1 MYYNYNVLYLL
12 GECRVKKVVH
22 VLIVCIC
29 ILSLYGTSAMA
40 ADLDEKGRVLFI
52 SSYSY
57 SWDTVQMQIEGI
69 KDTLG
74 TGYTLDYEFMDTKRV
89 NDGASK
95 KMFYE
100 SLAYRLSRGEPYD
113 VVIVGDDAALQFAL
127 QYREILFQNVPIVF
141 EGINDEE
148 LVEKALEDP
157 LITGVVEKLQ
167 LEKNI
172 DLALELIPDAT
183 KVIAILDDTVTGQA
197 ERKRFYSAK
206 KQYPQLSFEELNC
219 SKLTE
224 KSIIRSLNAM
234 SEDTILIFVVMTED
248 ADGNKYSS
256 QQIGAFMERYS
267 SVPVFRMVEAGI
279 GSGLLG
285 GNVVSMYRSGEEAAN
300 MAKRIMAGERVSMVK
315 PLLESPTEVIL
326 DENILRKYEMNLRKI
341 PKETVLL
348 NHEKSFWERNE
359 ESGKIILVLIFGIV
373 SIITVVSI
381 DWYRKRKVVKE
392 LREAKRILENASQH
406 DFLTGL
412 SNRNKFMED
421 LGRLI
426 ESNTPCTVLM
436 LDIDDFKHINDTY
449 GHSAGDI
456 TLQEIANRMKEM
468 QSQILTPYRYAG
480 DEFIMILRSTQPQLV
495 EKTAYACR
503 NVFTKEVK
511 FSNVKYKVT
520 GSIGVA
526 SYPKDAINVETLIT
540 RADDAM
546 YEVKKSGKNMF
557 AYYTYKAV
565 SQENE

>member
-1 MYYNYNVLYLL
+1 M
-12 GECRVKKVVH
+12 KKIVY

-29 ILSLYGTSAMA
+29 ITILYGTNAKA
-40 ADLDEKGRVLFI
+40 ADLDVKGRVLFI

-57 SWDTVQMQIEGI
+57 GWDTVQMQIDGI
-69 KDTLG
+69 KNTLG
-74 TGYTLDYEFMDTKRV
+74 TEYTLDYEYMDTKRV
-89 NDGASK
+89 YDGASK

-100 SLAYRLSRGEPYD
+100 GLAYRLSKVEPYD

-127 QYREILFQNVPIVF
+127 QYRESLFQNIPIVF

-148 LVEKALEDP
+148 LVEAALQDP
-157 LITGVVEKLQ
+157 QITGVVEKLT
-167 LEKNI
+167 LEENI
-172 DLALELIPDAT
+172 DLALKLIPDAT

-197 ERKRFYSAK
+197 ERKRFYSVK
-206 KQYPQLSFEELNC
+206 EKYPKLSFDELNASQLSESSL
-219 SKLTE
+219 K
-224 KSIIRSLNAM
+224 KSLGSM

-248 ADGNKYSS
+248 ASGNKYSS
-256 QQIGAFMERYS
+256 QQIGAFMEQYS

-300 MAKRIMAGERVSMVK
+300 MTKRIIAGESVSQIE
-315 PLLESPTEVIL
+315 PLMESPTEYII
-326 DENILRKYEMNLRKI
+326 DENVMRKFDLNLRKI
-341 PKETVLL
+341 PKGTTLI
-348 NHEKSFWERNE
+348 NHEKNFWERNE
-359 ESGKIILVLIFGIV
+359 ESKELIIALILALIA
-373 SIITVVSI
+373 IITVVSI
-381 DWYRKRKVVKE
+381 DWYRKRRIVKE
-392 LREAKRILENASQH
+392 LSEAKHILENASQH

-421 LGRLI
+421 LEQLVDSDI
-426 ESNTPCTVLM
+426 PCTILM
-436 LDIDDFKHINDTY
+436 LDIDDFKMINDTY

-503 NVFTKEVK
+503 NIFAKEIK
-511 FSNVKYKVT
+511 FSNAKYKVT

-526 SYPKDAINVETLIT
+526 SYPRDAFNVEMLIT

-557 AYYTYKAV
+557 AYYTPKRLR
-565 SQENE
+565 QENE